1 MRRQSIT
8 RRARCAWGAAIG
20 NLCPPNVTFVT
31 YHRKRDNNRYDSTYL
46 AALRPIGVTPMTLV
60 RALAAGIIA
69 ATMLAQYPAQAE
81 DASAW
86 PGLRKDIFGAT
97 AIAEEDGTI
106 LLEAPVR
113 AEDAALVPLTIT
125 IPATIAGS
133 VTKLTLIV
141 DENPSPVVATFT
153 FGPAA
158 GDQER
163 KLTTR
168 VRFDRYTNVRA
179 VTETKDGALHMT
191 TKFVKASG
199 GCSAPT
205 GKDAEAALEGAGRMQ
220 IRSVVGKTS
229 SGVNQAQVMIK
240 HPNFTGMQ
248 MDQLTRDFTP
258 ARYIEELQI
267 MSGDQLVFKMVGGIS
282 ISENPHFIFTYP
294 VGAGSTLDVI
304 AKDTT
309 GAVFKGNSQ
318 TDGS

>member
-1 MRRQSIT
+1 
-8 RRARCAWGAAIG
+8 
-20 NLCPPNVTFVT
+20 
-31 YHRKRDNNRYDSTYL
+31 
-46 AALRPIGVTPMTLV
+46 MTLS
-60 RALAAGIIA
+60 RTLAAGILA
-69 ATMLAQYPAQAE
+69 SALLAQYAHAE

-97 AIAEEDGTI
+97 AIQEEDGTV

-125 IPATIAGS
+125 IPAATAGS
-133 VTKLTLIV
+133 VNKLTLIV

-179 VTETKDGALHMT
+179 VTETKDGQLHMT

-199 GCSAPT
+199 GCSAPA
-205 GKDAEAALEGAGRMQ
+205 GKDADAALEGAGKMQ
-220 IRSVVGKTS
+220 IRSVAGKTQ

-248 MDQLTRDFTP
+248 MDQLTREFTP

-267 MSGDQLVFKMVGGIS
+267 MSGDQLVFKMAGGIS

-294 VGAGSTLDVI
+294 AGAGSTLEVV

-318 TDGS
+318 ADGS

>member
-1 MRRQSIT
+1 MSRFTSF
-8 RRARCAWGAAIG
+8 AVYLAGALFMAGPACAE
-20 NLCPPNVTFVT
+20 
-31 YHRKRDNNRYDSTYL
+31 DSTTW
-46 AALRPIGVTPMTLV
+46 A
-60 RALAAGIIA
+60 
-69 ATMLAQYPAQAE
+69 
-81 DASAW
+81 D
-86 PGLRKDIFGAT
+86 LRKDIFGTT
-97 AIAEEDGTI
+97 AIQEDDGT
-106 LLEAPVR
+106 LALESPVR

-125 IPATIAGS
+125 IPAAVAGS

-158 GDQER
+158 GAEER

-179 VTETKDGALHMT
+179 ITETADGKLHMV

-199 GCSAPT
+199 GCSAPA
-205 GKDAEAALEGAGRMQ
+205 GKDAEAALAGAGKMQ
-220 IRSVVGKTS
+220 IKTVAGKTAA
-229 SGVNQAQVMIK
+229 GVNQAQVMIK

-267 MSGDQLVFKMVGGIS
+267 MSGDTLVFKMTGGIS
-282 ISENPHFIFTYP
+282 ISENPHFIFSYP
-294 VGAGSTLDVI
+294 IGAGAPLQVT

-309 GAVFKGNSQ
+309 GAVF
-318 TDGS
+318 TGSSLANGS

>member
-1 MRRQSIT
+1 MTILT
-8 RRARCAWGAAIG
+8 RTILR
-20 NLCPPNVTFVT
+20 P
-31 YHRKRDNNRYDSTYL
+31 L
-46 AALRPIGVTPMTLV
+46 AASLV
-60 RALAAGIIA
+60 ASACLMSWPAG
-69 ATMLAQYPAQAE
+69 AE
-81 DASAW
+81 DASPW

-97 AIAEEDGTI
+97 AIQEEDGTV
-106 LLEAPVR
+106 LMEAPVR

-125 IPATIAGS
+125 IPVGIAGN

-163 KLTTR
+163 TLTTR

-179 VTETKDGALHMT
+179 ITETKDGQLHMT

-199 GCSAPT
+199 GCSAPA
-205 GKDAEAALEGAGRMQ
+205 GKDADAALEGAGKMQ
-220 IRSVVGKTS
+220 IKSVAGKSS

-248 MDQLTRDFTP
+248 MDQVTRDFTP

-267 MSGDQLVFKMVGGIS
+267 MSGKDLVFKMVGGIS

-294 VGAGSTLDVI
+294 IGPNSRLDVT

-309 GAVFKGNSQ
+309 GAVF
-318 TDGS
+318 TGSSMASGS

>member
-1 MRRQSIT
+1 MHKLR
-8 RRARCAWGAAIG
+8 
-20 NLCPPNVTFVT
+20 P
-31 YHRKRDNNRYDSTYL
+31 L
-46 AALRPIGVTPMTLV
+46 AASVVAAMSFVALP
-60 RALAAGIIA
+60 ALAEEPTVWA
-69 ATMLAQYPAQAE
+69 
-81 DASAW
+81 D
-86 PGLRKDIFGAT
+86 LRKEIFGAT
-97 AIAEEDGTI
+97 AIREEDGTV

-125 IPATIAGS
+125 IPASIAGT
-133 VTKLTLIV
+133 VTKLTLII
-141 DENPSPVVATFT
+141 DENPSPVVAAFT

-168 VRFDRYTNVRA
+168 VRFDRYTNVRV
-179 VTETKDGALHMT
+179 VTETKDGQLHMA

-199 GCSAPT
+199 GCSAPA
-205 GKDAEAALEGAGRMQ
+205 GKDAEAALEGVGRMQ
-220 IRSVVGKTS
+220 IKTAAGKTQ

-267 MSGDQLVFKMVGGIS
+267 TSGKELVFKMSGGIS

-294 VGAGSTLDVI
+294 AGGALEVT

-309 GAVFKGNSQ
+309 GAVFSGNS
-318 TDGS
+318 TANGS